1 VRMSRGHA
9 FRRVAAAA
17 LSLVLLTGAVA
28 PALGAPTNPAIQA
41 KRKQADAAQAKLDDL
56 QTQLEMRYEE
66 LAQIEDSLTQTRQR
80 ISITQHQLDQA
91 TEQLKQSQSQLDERA
106 MSIYRNGQVDMVEV
120 FVGATSFQDL
130 FTRLD
135 LMRRIGRSDAAL
147 VLAVKDARSKVA
159 AAESSLEAREAEQ
172 VALRDQARSKQ
183 SEYEAA
189 YAEQKAYFAAL
200 NSQLKKLIQEERVRQ
215 EKLAAARA
223 RAAAAKL
230 KAAAAR
236 NASMNLP
243 FDQSKLGASHPE
255 ALAAAKKC
263 LGVPYVWGGTTP
275 SGFDCSGLVQY
286 SYAQIGMTLPRTS
299 REQFHAGAYIPPNR
313 LDLLEPGDL
322 VFFGYNGDPSQI
334 HHVGMYAGGSSFIQ
348 APSEGDV
355 VRISSLVGRIESRGD
370 YVGAVRP

>member
-1 VRMSRGHA
+1 
-9 FRRVAAAA
+9 
-17 LSLVLLTGAVA
+17 
-28 PALGAPTNPAIQA
+28 
-41 KRKQADAAQAKLDDL
+41 
-56 QTQLEMRYEE
+56 
-66 LAQIEDSLTQTRQR
+66 
-80 ISITQHQLDQA
+80 
-91 TEQLKQSQSQLDERA
+91 
-106 MSIYRNGQVDMVEV
+106 
-120 FVGATSFQDL
+120 
-130 FTRLD
+130 
-135 LMRRIGRSDAAL
+135 
-147 VLAVKDARSKVA
+147 
-159 AAESSLEAREAEQ
+159 
-172 VALRDQARSKQ
+172 
-183 SEYEAA
+183 
-189 YAEQKAYFAAL
+189 
-200 NSQLKKLIQEERVRQ
+200 
-215 EKLAAARA
+215 
-223 RAAAAKL
+223 
-230 KAAAAR
+230 
-236 NASMNLP
+236 MNLP